1 MVETRNHSVVEE
13 AETRITRPRLMN
25 GYGLLPCDP
34 TVSIPDNMIEVDIN
48 HMMGESP
55 ERKRAVMYLQLLR
68 IVSGSTLGQNN
79 MSMYKSYY
87 KRIKVMEIYHHNI
100 TDFISFVMLHPGM
113 VNWCILWKETCK
125 SHSMVKIS
133 TFT

>member
-1 MVETRNHSVVEE
+1 MVETRNHSIVEE
-13 AETRITRPRLMN
+13 AEARITRPRLMN
-25 GYGLLPCDP
+25 GYGLLPYDP
-34 TVSIPDNMIEVDIN
+34 TVGIPDNMIEVDIN

-87 KRIKVMEIYHHNI
+87 KKNKGDGNI
-100 TDFISFVMLHPGM
+100 SSQYYRLYLFRDVTSRDGELVYIVEGKM
-113 VNWCILWKETCK
+113 
-125 SHSMVKIS
+125 
-133 TFT
+133 